1 MSQLDIDG
9 LTLRCARGE
18 DDLPALAR
26 VRWACSMVDRV
37 DPLSIVQRV
46 PAAEDLRGDLAAE
59 DGYDPRQDLR
69 VAECS
74 GLVTGY
80 GLVTWWVE
88 ADGAR
93 VFLALGWVDP
103 AWRKR
108 GIGTKLLHWA
118 ERRCR
123 EIDAAFPGPGPAF
136 YGGNASDTELDAAQ
150 LLRNEGYRVFFT
162 LLEMGLEDWQDLPD
176 PTLPSGFVSRPL
188 SPLDLPGQ
196 RPGLARHDRAR
207 EPAAAPD
214 RTVRRQ
220 GDPAEHHVQAG
231 RTIER
236 AALRV
241 RPLHGTGVNEDHVA
255 SLCDEQPGPL
265 QEHVVPLVA
274 HEEATGAGRHVG
286 QAVEATLVSGG
297 GLVPQVQPARVVGL
311 DRDEMGRRIEA
322 AVGEDVAID
331 GRHRRVGGTAGE
343 PR

>member
-188 SPLDLPGQ
+188 SPLDLPELFHSMNSSYSDHPYSSVLRFENWAVHQTDLSSWHVAWDEQSGRIAAQ
-196 RPGLARHDRAR
+196 VQALVRDGRPEIKEVSVRSTYRRRGLARALIGQGLL
-207 EPAAAPD
+207 AL
-214 RTVRRQ
+214 RTQSAGLPRLRTLEENPQQAWRLYESVGFRVVKRFPRYRKELTENVGQ
-220 GDPAEHHVQAG
+220 GDKLNG
-231 RTIER
+231 W
-236 AALRV
+236 
-241 RPLHGTGVNEDHVA
+241 
-255 SLCDEQPGPL
+255 
-265 QEHVVPLVA
+265 QEHRL
-274 HEEATGAGRHVG
+274 
-286 QAVEATLVSGG
+286 
-297 GLVPQVQPARVVGL
+297 
-311 DRDEMGRRIEA
+311 
-322 AVGEDVAID
+322 
-331 GRHRRVGGTAGE
+331 
-343 PR
+343 